1 MEYPIGTYVYSKFNY
16 KIRGT
21 IIKIKKEDNKDIM
34 YVIEN
39 GSLHNTLSENQLIT
53 NPNEIIDNLLD
64 ELSDLRNNYYDLKKS
79 VNNK

>member
-1 MEYPIGTYVYSKFNY
+1 MEYQIGTYVYSKFNY

-39 GSLHNTLSENQLIT
+39 GSLINKLSENQLIT